1 MNKIDDRVH
10 LFVMN
15 RKKSFKSRILSTI
28 LLTKKSEFYII
39 LTVGISF
46 IIYLNEQQF
55 CRKLKHFPYL
65 IHHFSFMVEHRMH
78 IPI

>member
-1 MNKIDDRVH
+1 MNKIDDCVH

-28 LLTKKSEFYII
+28 LLTKKSQFYII

-55 CRKLKHFPYL
+55 YR
-65 IHHFSFMVEHRMH
+65 
-78 IPI
+78 